1 MLSFARSW
9 IDVPFKAFKKTRI
22 INRVVD
28 EVSFSYVISR
38 NPSHRDSGVE
48 NFTFDDTFFQFL
60 CDSYV

>member
-9 IDVPFKAFKKTRI
+9 IDVPKRSKTRI

-48 NFTFDDTFFQFL
+48 NFTFDDTFSKFL

>member
-9 IDVPFKAFKKTRI
+9 IDVPKRSKKTRI

-48 NFTFDDTFFQFL
+48 NFTFDDTFSQFL